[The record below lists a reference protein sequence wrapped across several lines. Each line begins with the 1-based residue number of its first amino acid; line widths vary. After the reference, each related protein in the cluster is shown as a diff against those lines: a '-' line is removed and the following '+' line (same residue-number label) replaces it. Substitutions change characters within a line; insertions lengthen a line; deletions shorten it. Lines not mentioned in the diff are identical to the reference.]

1 MLLHNDG
8 LIELDY
14 DAATDVLTVKWPD
27 IVSAA
32 KTELY
37 YSFLRLN
44 DTIRL
49 YDIKKLLID
58 SRCNKVEVQEEEY
71 DELMKVL
78 CDGLKSSRLLKTARL
93 GSMDQSREPKAEKHA
108 HRLMNELKPAFAFK
122 NFHNKSQALQW
133 LQG

>member
-8 LIELDY
+8 LIKLDY

-27 IVSAA
+27 IDSTA
-32 KTELY
+32 KGELHH
-37 YSFLRLN
+37 SFLRLN

-58 SRCNKVEVQEEEY
+58 SRYNKVQVKEEEY
-71 DELMKVL
+71 DEMMKVL
-78 CDGLKSSRLLKTARL
+78 CDGLKTSRLMKTARL
-93 GSMDQSREPKAEKHA
+93 GSLDQAREAKAEKHA
-108 HRLMNELKPAFAFK
+108 QRLINELQPSFAFK
-122 NFHNKSQALQW
+122 NFHDKMQALKW